1 MKVVVYRDSDAKRFR
16 KVVVEIWHDE
26 KLLNRSRM
34 MVWGPFTPLL
44 SRLTFAW
51 RLQRR
56 IKTMRKTCEVML
68 DTMAIFNK

>member
-1 MKVVVYRDSDAKRFR
+1 MEVKVYRNSDTLRLR
-16 KVVVEIWHDE
+16 KVVVEIWHDGH
-26 KLLNRSRM
+26 LLNRSRM

-56 IKTMRKTCEVML
+56 IKTMQKTCGVML
-68 DTMAIFNK
+68 NAMAIFNK